1 MEIQMRRRTFLAGS
15 GLLAA
20 SAGIGYTIL
29 RMPNVA
35 LADLT
40 SREQLRFPQVIDAS
54 KTGKIVLQ
62 AQVGDTEFIKGTR
75 SKTLG
80 YNQGYLGPVIRIE
93 NGGYQADVTNTTDQ
107 PISVHWHGLTVP
119 GFADGG
125 PHQGVGPGQ
134 NWKPEFEIKQTPST
148 PWFHNHVHGQTAS
161 GVYAGL
167 AGGMIITDGLD
178 DQRGLPANYGV
189 DDLYLILQDK
199 TFDTSGRM
207 IYRPGMGGMMHGYS
221 GDSILV
227 NGQMNTVATVPKG
240 IVRMRL
246 LNGAN
251 ARIFSLSF
259 SDGRPMHL
267 IATDGGYLEKPKEL
281 TELRLSPGER
291 AEILV
296 DFGDGNAAMLTSL
309 PDANN
314 GMTGMMGRFQRLANM
329 VGSPFEVLTFISTN
343 EKPARNKKIPDN
355 IGGDMPN
362 LKSHDVKVNR
372 EFSLEMGMG
381 RGMMSG
387 GMMGG
392 AMSINGRSF
401 EMSRINLTARIGE
414 IEKWKITA
422 PMLAHPF
429 HIHGAVFQVV
439 SENGYTPRAE
449 NTGWKDTVLV
459 NQEVELLV
467 RFDQPADAK
476 SPFMYHCHI
485 LEHED
490 QGMMG
495 QFTVS

>member
-1 MEIQMRRRTFLAGS
+1 MLRRTLLMGGGLAIAGAGAS
-15 GLLAA
+15 FALLRNP
-20 SAGIGYTIL
+20 SV
-29 RMPNVA
+29 P
-35 LADLT
+35 LADL
-40 SREQLRFPQVIDAS
+40 SQRERLRFPSVIDAS
-54 KTGKIVLQ
+54 VTGKIPLR
-62 AQVGDTEFIKGTR
+62 AQTGRTEFHGGTP

-80 YNQGYLGPVIRIE
+80 FNQDYLGPVVKIK

-107 PISVHWHGLTVP
+107 PISVHWHGLIIP

-125 PHQGVGPGQ
+125 PHQVVQPGQ
-134 NWKPEFEIKQTPST
+134 NWQPEFEIKQAPST

-178 DQRGLPANYGV
+178 DQRGLPSNYGV

-207 IYRPGMGGMMHGYS
+207 IYRPSMDQMMHGFS
-221 GDSILV
+221 GESILV
-227 NGQMNTVATVPKG
+227 NGQMNKVATVPKG
-240 IVRMRL
+240 VVRMRL

-259 SDGRPMHL
+259 SDNRLMHL
-267 IATDGGYLEKPKEL
+267 IATDGGYLDKPGEL
-281 TELRLSPGER
+281 TELRLAPGER

-296 DFGDGNAAMLTSL
+296 DFGDGNPATLTSL
-309 PDANN
+309 PDANS
-314 GMTGMMGRFQRLANM
+314 GMGGMMGRFQKFANM
-329 VGSPFEVLTFISTN
+329 VGTPFEVLSFAATDENPSRIT
-343 EKPARNKKIPDN
+343 KIPDDLSGN
-355 IGGDMPN
+355 MPN
-362 LKSHDVKVNR
+362 FNNSDVTINR

-381 RGMMSG
+381 MGH

-392 AMSINGRSF
+392 AMTVNGRSF
-401 EMSRINLTARIGE
+401 DMSRIDIKTKSGSL
-414 IEKWKITA
+414 EKWKVSA
-422 PMLAHPF
+422 SLLAHPF
-429 HIHGAVFQVV
+429 HIHGAVFQVL
-439 SENGYTPRAE
+439 SENGNAPRAE

-459 NQEVELLV
+459 NQEAEILV
-467 RFDQPADAK
+467 QFNQPTDADA
-476 SPFMYHCHI
+476 PFMYHCHI

>member
-1 MEIQMRRRTFLAGS
+1 MRRRTLLLGGGLAV
-15 GLLAA
+15 A
-20 SAGIGYTIL
+20 SAGIGYTAL
-29 RMPNVA
+29 RKPTLSLAEISQRGKLGFPN
-35 LADLT
+35 
-40 SREQLRFPQVIDAS
+40 VIDAS
-54 KTGKIVLQ
+54 LTGRIPLRAQ
-62 AQVGDTEFIKGTR
+62 AGSTEFHNGIS

-80 YNQGYLGPVIRIE
+80 FNQNYLGPVVKVK
-93 NGGYQADVTNTTDQ
+93 NGSYQADVSNTTDQ
-107 PISVHWHGLTVP
+107 PISVHWHGLIIP

-125 PHQGVGPGQ
+125 PHQVVGPGQ
-134 NWKPEFEIKQTPST
+134 NWQPEFEIKQAPST

-178 DQRGLPANYGV
+178 DQRGLPSNYGV

-207 IYRPGMGGMMHGYS
+207 IYRPDMDGMMHGFS
-221 GDSILV
+221 GDSIIV
-227 NGQMNTVATVPKG
+227 NGQINKVATVPKG

-259 SDGRPMHL
+259 SDNRPMHL
-267 IATDGGYLEKPKEL
+267 IATDGGYLGKPREL
-281 TELRLSPGER
+281 TELRLAPGER

-296 DFGDGNAAMLTSL
+296 DFGDGNPATMTSL
-309 PDANN
+309 PDANS
-314 GMTGMMGRFQRLANM
+314 GMGGMMGRFQKFANM
-329 VGSPFEVLTFISTN
+329 VGTPFEVLSFVTIDENPSRIT
-343 EKPARNKKIPDN
+343 KIPDDLA
-355 IGGDMPN
+355 GSMPN
-362 LKSHDVKVNR
+362 LNKSDVTINR

-381 RGMMSG
+381 HGMMGG

-392 AMSINGRSF
+392 AMAINGRSF
-401 EMSRINLTARIGE
+401 DMSRIDIKTKSGDL
-414 IEKWKITA
+414 EKWKISA
-422 PMLAHPF
+422 SLLAHPF
-429 HIHGAVFQVV
+429 HIHGAVFQVL
-439 SENGYTPRAE
+439 SENGNAPRAE

-459 NQEVELLV
+459 NQEAEILV
-467 RFDQPADAK
+467 QFNQPTDAN